1 MKLFSYSTFLLIF
14 LLCFLL
20 SILIVC
26 DSTDLVK
33 GPILVGL
40 DQVNNYSQLFKGKHI
55 GIIANN
61 TAYNSQG
68 RFITDIFQSI
78 KDVHLAA
85 LFGPEHGFKSQAEAG
100 APVHSVMDSSLN
112 IPVYSLYGYT
122 RKPTPEMLTG
132 VDLLV
137 FDVQDAGARYF
148 TYIYT
153 MALAMEAA
161 AERGIPFVVLDR
173 PNPINGQEVEGNILE
188 TDFASFVGMY
198 PIPVRHGM
206 TSGELARMFNEEG
219 WLKGG
224 IKAGLTV
231 IPLKN
236 WNRKMWYD
244 QTGLNFIKPSPNLP
258 TLLSVTAYP
267 GSCLLEGSN
276 ISEGRGTLLPFL
288 IFGAPW
294 IETGR
299 LSQQLNQLNLKGIQF
314 SDTLFT
320 PVAIPRMAENPKY
333 QDTLCSGIKVRI
345 TDREK
350 FIPYRS
356 GIFIIKT
363 IHDLYP
369 DRFSWRTRHFD
380 LLCGSDQIRLAIESG
395 DNLDS
400 LINSWQTKLDEF
412 KMLREKYLLYD

>member
-112 IPVYSLYGYT
+112 IPVYSLYGAT

-137 FDVQDAGARYF
+137 FDIQDVGARYF

-153 MALAMEAA
+153 MTLAMEAA

-198 PIPVRHGM
+198 PSR
-206 TSGELARMFNEEG
+206 
-219 WLKGG
+219 
-224 IKAGLTV
+224 
-231 IPLKN
+231 
-236 WNRKMWYD
+236 
-244 QTGLNFIKPSPNLP
+244 
-258 TLLSVTAYP
+258 
-267 GSCLLEGSN
+267 
-276 ISEGRGTLLPFL
+276 
-288 IFGAPW
+288 
-294 IETGR
+294 
-299 LSQQLNQLNLKGIQF
+299 
-314 SDTLFT
+314 
-320 PVAIPRMAENPKY
+320 
-333 QDTLCSGIKVRI
+333 
-345 TDREK
+345 
-350 FIPYRS
+350 
-356 GIFIIKT
+356 
-363 IHDLYP
+363 
-369 DRFSWRTRHFD
+369 
-380 LLCGSDQIRLAIESG
+380 
-395 DNLDS
+395 
-400 LINSWQTKLDEF
+400 
-412 KMLREKYLLYD
+412 